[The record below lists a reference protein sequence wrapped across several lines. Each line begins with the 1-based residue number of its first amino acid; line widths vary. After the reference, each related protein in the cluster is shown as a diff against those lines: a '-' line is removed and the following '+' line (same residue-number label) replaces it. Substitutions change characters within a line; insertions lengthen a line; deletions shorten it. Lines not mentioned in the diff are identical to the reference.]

1 VHLYIYSRRG
11 EDDEDVALA
20 RAKEGEEEEEEVDRS
35 CQPTD
40 RNQEQNP
47 VVVYLLNCYGTR
59 NRSSSVTGNTR
70 QHQSSG
76 QNSHCGTQWTQH
88 PPRPLLYSNPFPR
101 LDKKRKKMFVV
112 ISNRLSSSCF
122 HHVPT
127 STFTQA
133 AHTLHYTIPYC
144 FIR

>member
-1 VHLYIYSRRG
+1 MSGCVFIYMYSRRG
-11 EDDEDVALA
+11 EDDDDDDDNVALA
-20 RAKEGEEEEEEVDRS
+20 RAKEEEEVDRS

-76 QNSHCGTQWTQH
+76 QNSHCGTQWTH
-88 PPRPLLYSNPFPR
+88 PPRPLFSNPFPR
-101 LDKKRKKMFVV
+101 LDKKRKKTFVV
-112 ISNRLSSSCF
+112 ISNRFSSSCF
-122 HHVPT
+122 HDVPT
-127 STFTQA
+127 SRHSPP
-133 AHTLHYTIPYC
+133 AHA
-144 FIR
+144 R